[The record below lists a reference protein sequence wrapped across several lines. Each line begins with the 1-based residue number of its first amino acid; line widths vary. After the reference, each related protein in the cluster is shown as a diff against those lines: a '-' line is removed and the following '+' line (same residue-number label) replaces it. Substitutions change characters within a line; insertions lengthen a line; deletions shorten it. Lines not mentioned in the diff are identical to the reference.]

1 LNGKE
6 VTLRKRMHAEI
17 ADSLTLMTMLL
28 PATPILKIND
38 TLSAKE
44 VFATLSKTRKNLPF
58 LYGETKTDVL
68 NNGTVFV
75 YTR

>member
-1 LNGKE
+1 
-6 VTLRKRMHAEI
+6 MHTDI
-17 ADSLTLMTMLL
+17 ADSLILMTMLL
-28 PATPILKIND
+28 PATPILKVND

-44 VFATLSKTRKNLPF
+44 AFAALSEARQNLPF
-58 LYGETKTDVL
+58 LYGETKMNVL